1 MPLLLSILDRLH
13 WSTWLG
19 IVVVSVVALAMHV
32 RFTRRAAAMGPT
44 LLTTLGIGFCFFGI
58 ALGLLDFDPDDIR
71 GSVPSLIDGIRT
83 AFWVSVCG
91 IVWAVTIKLR
101 LFAFGDPP
109 ATQGVGCTL
118 GDVAGELRRLRAAIS
133 EDDTALVT
141 HVRLLHDDGI
151 ERLDKL
157 QRSFDQFGESVVE
170 ANSKA
175 LIEALSVIIRDFNTE
190 LNEQV
195 GGNFARLNEAAEK
208 LVAWQEQHKADLEDL
223 IQHQTLAADLMGEAT
238 ERYNDLVK
246 KAAVFMRISESLAI
260 VLPNLERQTQVLE
273 RSSRTLGDSDSGPSD
288 ARSANAGSSV

>member
-1 MPLLLSILDRLH
+1 MPLLLSVFDRLH

-32 RFTRRAAAMGPT
+32 RFTRRAAVMGPT

-101 LFAFGDPP
+101 LLLFGDPP
-109 ATQGVGCTL
+109 ATQGAGYTL
-118 GDVAGELRRLRAAIS
+118 GDLAGELRQLRAAVL
-133 EDDTALVT
+133 EGDVELVSN
-141 HVRLLHDDGI
+141 VRLLHDDGI

-157 QRSFDQFGESVVE
+157 QRSFEQFGDNVVE

-175 LIEALSVIIRDFNTE
+175 LVEALSAIVHDFNAK
-190 LNEQV
+190 LNERI
-195 GGNFARLNEAAEK
+195 GDNFKRLNDAAEK
-208 LVAWQEQHKADLEDL
+208 LVVWQEQHKAELEEL
-223 IQHQTLAADLMGEAT
+223 IEHQTLTANLMGEAT

-273 RSSRTLGDSDSGPSD
+273 RSARALEDSDSDPSD
-288 ARSANAGSSV
+288 ARSTKAGSGV